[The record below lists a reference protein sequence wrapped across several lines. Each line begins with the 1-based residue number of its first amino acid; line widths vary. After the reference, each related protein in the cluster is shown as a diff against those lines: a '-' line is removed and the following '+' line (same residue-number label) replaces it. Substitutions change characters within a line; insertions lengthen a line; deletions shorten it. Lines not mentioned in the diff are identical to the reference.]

1 MACTCLTQPLQA
13 GSGKECCVGFTRCQL
28 CKARGDIAA
37 EGHDLAVRPGVQEL
51 SGAARRAGSDHRAGR
66 QRGNAF
72 GADQHIAHVRA
83 FEHGGDGEAVRAQGF
98 HVLGRVDGEI
108 DLARIEPGVEFLG
121 PQRLAADFRQWSVL
135 DAIAAGGD
143 GHDLYM
149 RRIDFMRPGQSVA
162 RFLRLRHG
170 ERRAA
175 GAEAESLVLSM
186 LRIHGR
192 LVLPVNVVQGKPG

>member
-1 MACTCLTQPLQA
+1 MLDMGFEPQIRRIVEGEDMPSHRHGNRQTMMFSATFP
-13 GSGKECCVGFTRCQL
+13 KE
-28 CKARGDIAA
+28 I
-37 EGHDLAVRPGVQEL
+37 
-51 SGAARRAGSDHRAGR
+51 
-66 QRGNAF
+66 
-72 GADQHIAHVRA
+72 
-83 FEHGGDGEAVRAQGF
+83 
-98 HVLGRVDGEI
+98 
-108 DLARIEPGVEFLG
+108 
-121 PQRLAADFRQWSVL
+121 QRLAADFRQWSVL